1 MKPSMPIKSM
11 NCNLAA
17 FALCALAALSASAA
31 DKVISINFASA
42 RQSNS
47 SFGRI
52 VGEGTFGA
60 YPVAASGWY
69 NVENL
74 GQVVTDASGLKW
86 QDGTACDSD
95 ITYSCTAATWSK
107 DGVAS
112 TTHNDD
118 LFYCFLNDGQGK
130 SEVSLTIKGLT
141 AENAVPSNCRVYVYL
156 SAHGT
161 AEDFTPVYV
170 NGTLYTFADGAVTS
184 TNSATAYWGDVNY
197 ANIGSPYKGA
207 GDLVL
212 GGDYLVVPTVVSSE
226 GTITVSR
233 PACTACTA
241 AHRCSIA
248 AVQLVFDDVAAAT
261 WTGGGNDGVWTN
273 SANWS
278 CTDESGDPISSYPGS
293 LSTVT
298 FSNAQLPANCDWSAL
313 DVTKITAGSSIDL
326 NGHDLALSIA
336 KGASL
341 PSMTITDTSA
351 QGAGGTFTLTV
362 ADGAEIVNTTLTLS
376 GTLKFVKDGTG
387 SFSASK
393 AGQSYT
399 GGTRI
404 AAGAATVGVE
414 NAPFGPCNATQTIR
428 IDEGATLVFNPFTT
442 DTSVYDDIY
451 YNYELAGTIMRSQSD
466 DTLAY
471 ARSCRWL
478 TGCTLTIPSDATEG
492 HISGYKFSL
501 DGTFSLNG
509 KTLYIDI
516 TSADTT
522 TVAMTGAQ
530 GPFSTDATGGA
541 ISIGGKAKLQIY
553 QDVDLS
559 SASLHMGADSCID
572 YQFNGNQTVGVTD
585 FSYECGTWHSK
596 HAKTKKVAVS
606 GVYTASTNRPPVEL
620 QNGATIDLSGLAEC
634 LALTGKPAATG
645 AGTFTDAGAV
655 TFASGT
661 ITVNLAGRDIA
672 ALASSG
678 GYVATWDGKPD
689 GVVFVLDAISSQDGK
704 YKIFADSTGILVK
717 RRCGLIISFF

>member
-11 NCNLAA
+11 NRNLAA

-42 RQSNS
+42 RQKNNS
-47 SFGRI
+47 YGRI

-69 NVENL
+69 NVVNR
-74 GQVVTDASGLKW
+74 GQAVTDASGLKW

-107 DGVAS
+107 DSVAS
-112 TTHNDD
+112 TTHDDD
-118 LFYCFLNDGQGK
+118 LFYCFLNDDGGNA
-130 SEVSLTIKGLT
+130 VSVTIKGLT

-156 SAHGT
+156 SAHAT
-161 AEDFTPVYV
+161 AKDFTPVSV
-170 NGTLYTFADGAVTS
+170 NDTLYTFADGAVTS
-184 TNSATAYWGDVNY
+184 TNSDTAYWGDVKY
-197 ANIGSPYKGA
+197 AKIGSPYEGA

-233 PACTACTA
+233 PASCTAD
-241 AHRCSIA
+241 HRCSIA

-278 CTDESGDPISSYPGS
+278 CTDENGDPISSYPGC

-298 FSNAQLPANCDWSAL
+298 FSNAQLPENCDWSAL

-404 AAGAATVGVE
+404 KAGTATVGVKD
-414 NAPFGPCNATQTIR
+414 APFGPCNPTQTIR

-442 DTSVYDDIY
+442 DTSVKDDIY
-451 YNYELAGTIMRSQSD
+451 YNYELAGTIMRSQSNN
-466 DTLAY
+466 TLAY

-492 HISGYKFSL
+492 RISGYGFSL

-516 TSADTT
+516 TSSDTT
-522 TVAMTGAQ
+522 IVAMTGAQ
-530 GPFSTDATGGA
+530 GKFSTDATGGA

-553 QDVDLS
+553 QNVDLS
-559 SASLHMGADSCID
+559 SASLHMGADSRID
-572 YQFNGNQTVGVTD
+572 YQYDSNQTVGVTD
-585 FSYECGTWHSK
+585 FSYECGTWYSE
-596 HAKTKKVAVS
+596 HARTKKVAVS

-620 QNGATIDLSGLAEC
+620 QNGAMLDLSGLAEC
-634 LALTGKPAATG
+634 LALTGKPAATS
-645 AGTFTDAGAV
+645 ARTATDAGEV

-678 GYVATWDGKPD
+678 EYVATWGGKPD

-717 RRCGLIISFF
+717 RRCGTTISFY